1 MFRHS
6 TRGSLRLYKLS
17 ALAIKRDGGSDV
29 FSATMQSEY

>member
-29 FSATMQSEY
+29 FSATMQS